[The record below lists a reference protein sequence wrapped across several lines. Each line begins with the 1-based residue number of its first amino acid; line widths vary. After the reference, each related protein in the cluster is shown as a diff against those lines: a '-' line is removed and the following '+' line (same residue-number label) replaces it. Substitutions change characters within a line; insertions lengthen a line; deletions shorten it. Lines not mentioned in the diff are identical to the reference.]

1 MIHRWV
7 TPKDAEEHPNPNRI
21 IRCNS
26 NDGKIIM
33 ETNGIHMSVSGK
45 DLCTS
50 LDLGSIPFTSDSPQS
65 GPFVPTNP
73 PVDHANAINVRRH
86 LYSPSQLPQG
96 LTEGQLVMLLQKG
109 NQHQQTPA
117 AAQPVPVQSQPIQT
131 EIQVIENDFLVVRE
145 H

>member
-1 MIHRWV
+1 MGI
-7 TPKDAEEHPNPNRI
+7 
-21 IRCNS
+21 
-26 NDGKIIM
+26 
-33 ETNGIHMSVSGK
+33 NGILMSVSGE

-109 NQHQQTPA
+109 NQHQQMPT
-117 AAQPVPVQSQPIQT
+117 AAQPVTLPPQPVQT
-131 EIQVIENDFLVVRE
+131 EVQVSENELLAVRE